1 MVDKLRDT
9 AAKKEFVR
17 KIMKPNPKNPLPI
30 DSGGRGQADEKKPL
44 KTKKRLGEI
53 LIEGGL
59 LTRGQLEEALPY
71 QKKSGLKLGQFLVR
85 EGIVSEVQIVD
96 MISNQLNL
104 EKYSTEAY
112 QIDAELANVIP
123 ADMAFR
129 YQAVPLKKNHLLLTI
144 AMIDPMDINAV
155 DAIEV
160 YTNNEVE
167 TVICTEQ
174 DLNQLLS
181 TLYGTYSGIGGVL
194 EDMEEM
200 QYDKEIEKAAITE
213 DVEVSSLQGMAEEAP
228 VIRLV
233 NSILSQAVR
242 EGASDIHI
250 SPEKDYVQVRFR
262 VDGKLH
268 DVPAPP
274 KSMFL
279 PIISRLKIL
288 ANMDISIARVPQ
300 DGRFTVKMKN
310 KEINV
315 RASTIPSIYGENLV
329 LRLLDTS
336 SGVYSLER
344 LGMSEMDRNKI
355 VSVINRS
362 YGMILSTGPTGSG
375 KSTSLY
381 SILKTIN
388 KPDTNIITVEDPV
401 EYRIEK
407 ICQVQLNRKAGMT
420 FADGLR
426 SILRQDPDVIMVGE
440 IRDTETATVAVQAA
454 LTGHKVLSTLHTND
468 AAGAITRFIDMGI
481 EPFLVASTMIVSFA
495 QRLVRTICPHCK
507 KPYKAP
513 PEVLEYWGLANNRQ
527 AGFLHGAGCFNCMH
541 TGYKG
546 RTGIYEVLLIDDMI
560 QNLILKKQSSHR
572 ISRTAKEAGNFMTL
586 KEDAA
591 HKIKQGITTFEEAA
605 SAVMT

>member
-1 MVDKLRDT
+1 
-9 AAKKEFVR
+9 
-17 KIMKPNPKNPLPI
+17 
-30 DSGGRGQADEKKPL
+30 L
-44 KTKKRLGEI
+44 KAKKRLGEI
-53 LIEGGL
+53 LVEGGL
-59 LTRGQLEEALPY
+59 LTSEQLEEALPY

-85 EGIVSEVQIVD
+85 EGLVSESQIVD
-96 MISNQLNL
+96 MVSDQLNL
-104 EKYSTEAY
+104 KKYSADKY
-112 QIDAELANVIP
+112 RVDVELANVIP

-129 YQAVPLKKNHLLLTI
+129 YQVAPLCKSGLLITV
-144 AMIDPMDINAV
+144 AMTDPMDINAV

-167 TVICTEQ
+167 TIICTEQ

-194 EDMEEM
+194 EDMEDM
-200 QYDKEIEKAAITE
+200 QYDKESEKPQITE

-228 VIRLV
+228 VVRLV
-233 NSILSQAVR
+233 NSILSQGVR
-242 EGASDIHI
+242 EGASDVHI

-268 DVPAPP
+268 EVPAPP

-288 ANMDISIARVPQ
+288 ANMDISISRIPQ

-310 KEINV
+310 KEINI
-315 RASTIPSIYGENLV
+315 RASTIPSIYGENMV

-344 LGMSEMDRNKI
+344 LGMSEKDRAKV
-355 VSVINRS
+355 VSVISRP

-388 KPDTNIITVEDPV
+388 KPDVNIITVEDPV
-401 EYRIEK
+401 EYRIDK

-440 IRDTETATVAVQAA
+440 IRDSETATIAVQAA

-468 AAGAITRFIDMGI
+468 ASGAVTRFIDMGI
-481 EPFLVASTMIVSFA
+481 EPFLVASTMIAAFG
-495 QRLVRTICPHCK
+495 QRLVRTVCPQCQ
-507 KPYKAP
+507 KPFEPSKEA
-513 PEVLEYWGLANNRQ
+513 LAFWGLDNGTGAN
-527 AGFLHGAGCFNCMH
+527 FLSGEGCFNCMH

-546 RTGIYEVLLIDDMI
+546 RTGLYEVLLIDDPI
-560 QNLILKKQSSHR
+560 QELILKKASSHDIAR
-572 ISRTAKEAGNFMTL
+572 AAQIAGEFTTL
-586 KEDAA
+586 KQDAA
-591 HKIKQGITTFEEAA
+591 TKIYRGITTFDEAA
-605 SAVMT
+605 SAVIL